1 MFGFRFQQTT
11 RLRVCQYWTVMIQ
24 QISLNMVLEFS
35 TVVQVWKAF
44 TRTQ

>member
-1 MFGFRFQQTT
+1 
-11 RLRVCQYWTVMIQ
+11 MIQ